1 MTVPDY
7 PIRTERLLLRPLTP
21 DDREALLAYRSL
33 PEVCRYVPFEPMDF
47 AEIDRRMAGMWAV
60 TALPDKV
67 GANLT
72 LGVVHEGEVV
82 GDVIL
87 MRPAEPEG
95 TAEIGYVFS
104 PRVAGRGFATEACRP
119 LLALAFDAPG
129 LHRVIGRLDAR
140 NTASARVLERLGMRR
155 EAHLVESGWVK
166 GEWADALV
174 YALLEREWALAQ
186 AATPASRSDAAAGSA
201 SNRSA

>member
-7 PIRTERLLLRPLTP
+7 PIRTERLLLRPLTSG
-21 DDREALLAYRSL
+21 DREALLAYRSI
-33 PEVCRYVPFEPMDF
+33 PEVCRYVPFEPMDL
-47 AEIDRRMAGMWAV
+47 AEIDRRMSGMWAV
-60 TALPDKV
+60 TSLPDKV

-72 LGVVHEGEVV
+72 LGVEFEGELI

-119 LLALAFDAPG
+119 LLRLAFEDLG
-129 LHRVIGRLDAR
+129 MHRVIGRLDAR
-140 NTASARVLERLGMRR
+140 NTPSARVLERLGMRL
-155 EAHLVESGWVK
+155 EAHFVEDDWFK
-166 GEWADALV
+166 GEWTDTLV
-174 YALLEREWALAQ
+174 YAVLDREW
-186 AATPASRSDAAAGSA
+186 RD
-201 SNRSA
+201 R